1 MAEPPIISPS
11 RKVDRKLAHLVKK
24 MMNPNDTSP
33 PNTDHV
39 VTTLRTQHREYQQK
53 NALELKKQVEVAV
66 SYLLSTSNQQ
76 QQTKQTLPP
85 SQTTRKRRTIDLEEQ
100 QDDVLAVR
108 EEAPRESAGV
118 GGGLNASLRNRYRQQ
133 QQQQQ
138 HAQQQEG
145 KASSEASSNR
155 EKGAEIST
163 PEQQSASLAVVG
175 ELKKRQPAKATTP
188 NPTSGSSNFDDVLFL
203 TPLHRPKERY
213 SDLGGM
219 DSTILELRQLVEY
232 PLLRPELYRH
242 LGIEPPRGV
251 LLRGPP
257 GTGKSH
263 LANAGTCLFYSWSII
278 IICVCVCVC

>member
-1 MAEPPIISPS
+1 MTEPPIISPS
-11 RKVDRKLAHLVKK
+11 GKVDRKLAHLVKK

-33 PNTDHV
+33 PNTDYV
-39 VTTLRTQHREYQQK
+39 VTILRTQHREYQRK

-76 QQTKQTLPP
+76 QQTQQTLPP
-85 SQTTRKRRTIDLEEQ
+85 SQTTRKRRTIDQEEQ
-100 QDDVLAVR
+100 LDDVLAVR
-108 EEAPRESAGV
+108 EEALRESAGV

-133 QQQQQ
+133 QQE
-138 HAQQQEG
+138 AQQQEE

-163 PEQQSASLAVVG
+163 PEQQSATLAVVG
-175 ELKKRQPAKATTP
+175 KLKKRKRAKATTP
-188 NPTSGSSNFDDVLFL
+188 NPTGSSSNFDDVSFL

-263 LANAGTCLFYSWSII
+263 LANAGTRLFWGGFRY
-278 IICVCVCVC
+278 